1 MATVREAFLS
11 RVRSLMEVLNQSCNF
26 DDGNID
32 NMLTRGNLLYHHA
45 VRLASVNI
53 VEDATIAKLRAVVDL
68 LSEVDESKQNLC
80 FQPEVEYTGAP
91 GRPKICVTK
100 DQLSY
105 LVDNGFKATDMA
117 RMLGIS
123 DATVHRRLKD
133 FNLQIS
139 HSFSTV
145 DDNALD
151 CIVRSIKEEFPNSG
165 YRMVCG
171 HLKGRGLVIQ
181 QIRVRESLRRI
192 DPEGTILRW
201 LHVTE
206 RRKYNFSSPNA
217 LWHIDGHHK
226 LIRLV
231 SQNYQN
237 FVHPFVFI
245 AHLRPPGRC

>member
-80 FQPEVEYTGAP
+80 FQPEVEYTGAQ

-105 LVDNGFKATDMA
+105 LAE
-117 RMLGIS
+117 LQ
-123 DATVHRRLKD
+123 
-133 FNLQIS
+133 NLPD
-139 HSFSTV
+139 T
-145 DDNALD
+145 
-151 CIVRSIKEEFPNSG
+151 
-165 YRMVCG
+165 
-171 HLKGRGLVIQ
+171 
-181 QIRVRESLRRI
+181 
-192 DPEGTILRW
+192 
-201 LHVTE
+201 
-206 RRKYNFSSPNA
+206 
-217 LWHIDGHHK
+217 
-226 LIRLV
+226 
-231 SQNYQN
+231 QN
-237 FVHPFVFI
+237 FLSTLVFRI
-245 AHLRPPGRC
+245 ICLLTLGFESSHCHLD

>member
-1 MATVREAFLS
+1 MATMREAFLS

-105 LVDNGFKATDMA
+105 FVDNGFKATDMA

-145 DDNALD
+145 VDNALD

-165 YRMVCG
+165 YRFV
-171 HLKGRGLVIQ
+171 
-181 QIRVRESLRRI
+181 
-192 DPEGTILRW
+192 
-201 LHVTE
+201 VT
-206 RRKYNFSSPNA
+206 
-217 LWHIDGHHK
+217 
-226 LIRLV
+226 
-231 SQNYQN
+231 
-237 FVHPFVFI
+237 
-245 AHLRPPGRC
+245 